1 MYETLVNRY
10 YYSLADLADVD
21 TGPGAITNVYTFDA
35 LLHKIQPIWATG
47 AFASYEQTMFQQYL
61 WPEFYDSPIM
71 FVDKDQDPFGAEV
84 EPTAQDIEDAELPLL
99 GRMYR
104 WYQESLE
111 RYGLIIGAYN
121 TVKAKLLDPVTV
133 TSTGTATHSYTLS
146 GGGTNTGTVTT
157 SETNGSTTNA
167 SDSKTHLESD
177 TPQTSLT
184 LVLSAGYVSRAA
196 KDDGTATTTI
206 SGSISSTITND
217 LANSTSSTD
226 NGVASTSGSVA
237 DDRDTPIARL
247 AEIEQKLHNVYA
259 TWANEFSKFVLH
271 SAE

>member
-21 TGPGAITNVYTFDA
+21 TGPGPISNVYTFDA
-35 LLHKIQPIWATG
+35 LLRKIKPIWATG
-47 AFASYEQTMFQQYL
+47 TFASYEQTMFQEYL

-71 FVDKDQDPFGAEV
+71 FVDKDQSPFGAEV
-84 EPTAQDIEDAELPLL
+84 EPTAQDIEDEELPLL
-99 GRMYR
+99 GRMHR
-104 WYQESLE
+104 WYKESVE

-121 TVKAKLLDPVTV
+121 TIKANLLAPVTV
-133 TSTGTATHSYTLS
+133 TSTGTATHSYSVS

-177 TPQTSLT
+177 TPQTSIGG
-184 LVLSAGYVSRAA
+184 LSAGYVSRAA
-196 KDDGTATTTI
+196 KDDGTATTTV
-206 SGSISSTITND
+206 SGSASSTTTNN
-217 LANSTSSTD
+217 LANSNSSTD
-226 NGVASTSGSVA
+226 NGVASTSGSIA

-259 TWANEFSKFVLH
+259 TWANEFSKFILN